1 VEIFTNPLSSERFH
15 SSKPME
21 IELVEIRDFL
31 AQRPPFDVL
40 SDKQLD
46 ELPKHLDIRYLR
58 RASDFP
64 PVNSERS
71 YLYILRSGAVE
82 LLDEEEQ
89 LVEKLGEGDIYTTD
103 CQLINFGRAIRG
115 VATEDTLLYQIP
127 CKHLRI
133 LRQAEPAFDQHFADS
148 IRDRL
153 KQAVR
158 ALQDNS
164 ANNSSIAQMTVEVSH
179 LLKKSPVLISVNS
192 TIREAASLMSEK
204 SVSSVML
211 MDDDRLAGMITD
223 RDLRKRCV
231 AVGLSPKEPVSHIMT
246 SDLETIQENTLAIQ
260 ALMTMTRLHV
270 HHLPV
275 MRDDQ
280 VVGMLTATDLARH
293 QSTNSAFLAT
303 DVKKAESIKDLA
315 QVSERLPELQF
326 QLANSSASALH
337 IGDAISSIT
346 DSLTSRLIEMVEA
359 ELGSPPVPFVWMCGG
374 SQARREQ
381 TSHSDQ
387 DNALL
392 ISDEMKPE
400 HEDYFET
407 LSKRV
412 TDGLNACHFVY
423 CPGEA
428 MASNPKWR
436 QPLRIWRKYFN
447 TWINKPDPMSLM
459 LSSIFF
465 DLRPVYGEKELFN
478 ELQTEI
484 LQKTRGNGIFTA
496 YMASNALQHRPPLGF
511 FRTFVLIHDGAH
523 DDTFDIKHRG
533 VVPITDIARVFA
545 LNQGLRPVNTTERLE
560 AAAETPI
567 LSREMGENLVDA
579 LEFIATMR
587 INHQAEQIR
596 KGVPIDNYLAPDEL
610 SDLERR
616 HLKDAFRVIQDMQE
630 TMENRYQGGRF
641 R

>member
-1 VEIFTNPLSSERFH
+1 
-15 SSKPME
+15 ME

-31 AQRPPFDVL
+31 AQRAPFDVL
-40 SDKQLD
+40 PEEQLN
-46 ELPKHLDIRYLR
+46 ELPKLLDIRYLR
-58 RASDFP
+58 RTSAFP
-64 PVNSERS
+64 PEDAQRS
-71 YLYILRSGAVE
+71 YIYILRSGAIE
-82 LLDEEEQ
+82 LLDEDDR

-103 CQLINFGRAIRG
+103 CQLLDFGSAIKG
-115 VATEDTLLYQIP
+115 IATEDTLLYQLP
-127 CKHLRI
+127 CKELRR
-133 LRQAEPAFDQHFADS
+133 LRQNVPAFEQHFTDS
-148 IRDRL
+148 LRDRL

-158 ALQDNS
+158 TLQDTNDT
-164 ANNSSIAQMTVEVSH
+164 SSIAQMTVEVSH
-179 LLKKSPVLISVNS
+179 LVKKSPVVIGLNS
-192 TIREAASLMSEK
+192 TIREAAKLMSDK
-204 SVSSVML
+204 NVSSVML
-211 MDDDRLAGMITD
+211 MDGDHLAGMITD

-231 AVGLSPKEPVSHIMT
+231 AVGLSPEEPVSQIMT
-246 SDLETIQENTLAIQ
+246 SELETIQESTLAIQ

-275 MRDDQ
+275 MRDSQ

-293 QSTNSAFLAT
+293 QTTNSAFLAS
-303 DVKKAESIKDLA
+303 DVRKAESVKDLA
-315 QVSERLPELQF
+315 AISERLPDLQF

-337 IGDAISSIT
+337 IGEAISSIT
-346 DSLTSRLIEMVEA
+346 DSLTSRLIEMAES
-359 ELGSPPVPFVWMCGG
+359 ELGPPPVPYVWMCGG

-392 ISDEMKPE
+392 ISDEMMPE
-400 HEDYFET
+400 HEDYFFS
-407 LSKRV
+407 LAKYV
-412 TDGLNACHFVY
+412 TDGLNACGFVY
-423 CPGEA
+423 CPGDA

-436 QPLRIWRKYFN
+436 QPLKVWRQYFN

-465 DLRPVYGEKELFN
+465 DLRPVHGEKALFE
-478 ELQTEI
+478 ELQDDI
-484 LQKTRGNGIFTA
+484 LEKTRGNGIFTA

-533 VVPITDIARVFA
+533 IVPITDIARVFA
-545 LNQGLRPVNTTERLE
+545 LNQGLKSVNTTDRLQ
-560 AAAETPI
+560 AAAETSV
-567 LSREMGENLVDA
+567 LSEDMGENLIDA
-579 LEFIATMR
+579 LEFIASMR
-587 INHQAEQIR
+587 INHQAEQIL
-596 KGVPIDNYLAPDEL
+596 KGIPTDNYLAPDEL

-630 TMENRYQGGRF
+630 TMDNRYQGGRF

>member
-1 VEIFTNPLSSERFH
+1 
-15 SSKPME
+15 ME
-21 IELVEIRDFL
+21 IELLEIRDFL

-40 SDKQLD
+40 PEEQLNL
-46 ELPKHLDIRYLR
+46 LPKTLEIRYLR
-58 RASDFP
+58 RGSPFP
-64 PVNSERS
+64 PGDGEQS

-82 LLDEEEQ
+82 LLDEDDK
-89 LVEKLGEGDIYTTD
+89 LVEKLGEGGIYTTE
-103 CQLINFGRAIRG
+103 CQLIDFGRAIRG
-115 VATEDTLLYQIP
+115 VAAEDTLLYQLP
-127 CKHLRI
+127 CIQLRS
-133 LRQAEPAFDQHFADS
+133 LRLAEPAFDRHFSES
-148 IRDRL
+148 IRERL

-158 ALQDNS
+158 ELQ
-164 ANNSSIAQMTVEVSH
+164 ANADSSHISQMTVSVSD
-179 LLKKSPVLISVNS
+179 LLKKPPVTIEQTRS
-192 TIREAASLMSEK
+192 IREAARLMSDK
-204 SVSSVML
+204 NVSSVMV
-211 MDDDRLAGMITD
+211 MQDDRLAGVITD

-231 AVGLSPKEPVSHIMT
+231 AAGRSSDDPVSAIMT
-246 SDLETIQENTLAIQ
+246 TNLETIQENTLAIQ

-275 MRDDQ
+275 MRKER

-293 QSTNSAFLAT
+293 QSTNPAFLAT
-303 DVKKAESIKDLA
+303 DVRKAENLRELA
-315 QVSERLPELQF
+315 AISARLPELQF
-326 QLANSSASALH
+326 QLANSSATALH
-337 IGDAISSIT
+337 IGEAISSIT
-346 DSLTSRLIEMVEA
+346 DSITVRLIELAEA
-359 ELGSPPVPFVWMCGG
+359 ELGPPPVPYVWMCGG

-400 HEDYFET
+400 HEAYFEG
-407 LSKRV
+407 LAKRV
-412 TDGLNACHFVY
+412 SDGLHACDFIY

-436 QPLRIWRKYFN
+436 QTQRIWKKYFN
-447 TWINKPDPMSLM
+447 NWINKPEPMALM

-465 DLRPVYGEKELFN
+465 DLRPVYGDRELFKELQG
-478 ELQTEI
+478 EVLE
-484 LQKTRGNGIFTA
+484 KTRGNGIFTA

-533 VVPITDIARVFA
+533 IVPITDIARLFA
-545 LNQGLRPVNTTERLE
+545 LSQGLEPVNTTERLQ

-567 LSREMGENLVDA
+567 LSREMGDNLIDS
-579 LEFIATMR
+579 LEFIASMR

-596 KGVPIDNYLAPDEL
+596 KGLKPDNYLSPDEL

-630 TMENRYQGGRF
+630 TLEHRYQGGRF

>member
-1 VEIFTNPLSSERFH
+1 
-15 SSKPME
+15 ME
-21 IELVEIRDFL
+21 IELIEIRDFL
-31 AQRPPFDVL
+31 AQRPPFNVL
-40 SDKQLD
+40 PEEQLNQ
-46 ELPKHLDIRYLR
+46 LPKLLDIRYLR
-58 RASDFP
+58 RNSLFP
-64 PVNSERS
+64 PKDSQRS
-71 YLYILRSGAVE
+71 YIYILRSGAVE
-82 LLDEEEQ
+82 LLDEDEK

-103 CQLINFGRAIRG
+103 CQLIDFGRAIRG
-115 VATEDTLLYQIP
+115 VATEDTLLYQLP
-127 CKHLRI
+127 CSQLKAM
-133 LRQAEPAFDQHFADS
+133 RQAEPAFDRHFSDS

-158 ALQDNS
+158 TVQDS
-164 ANNSSIAQMTVEVSH
+164 GDTSSIAQMTVEISH
-179 LLKKSPVLISVNS
+179 LLKKSPVLIDVSCS
-192 TIREAASLMSEK
+192 IREAAQVMSEK
-204 SVSSVML
+204 NVSSVMV
-211 MDDDRLAGMITD
+211 MEGDRLAGLITD

-231 AVGLSPKEPVSHIMT
+231 AVALSPEEPVSRIMT
-246 SDLETIQENTLAIQ
+246 ADLETIQEGTLAIQ

-275 MRDDQ
+275 LRNKQ

-293 QSTNSAFLAT
+293 QTTNSAFLAT
-303 DVKKAESIKDLA
+303 DVRKAEVIEDLA
-315 QVSERLPELQF
+315 RVSERLPELQF

-346 DSLTSRLIEMVEA
+346 DAITVRLIEMAEA
-359 ELGSPPVPFVWMCGG
+359 ELGPAPVPYVWMCGG

-392 ISDEMKPE
+392 ISDEMRPE
-400 HEDYFET
+400 HADYFEQ
-407 LSKRV
+407 LARRV
-412 TDGLNACHFVY
+412 TDGLNACNFVY
-423 CPGEA
+423 CPGDA
-428 MASNPKWR
+428 MASNPQWR
-436 QPLRIWRKYFN
+436 QTLSVWRKYFN
-447 TWINKPDPMSLM
+447 TWINKPDPMALM

-465 DLRPVYGEKELFN
+465 DLRPVHGEKELFH
-478 ELQTEI
+478 ELQSEI
-484 LQKTRGNGIFTA
+484 LDKTRGNGIFTA
-496 YMASNALQHRPPLGF
+496 YMASNALTHRPPLGF

-533 VVPITDIARVFA
+533 IVPITDIARVFA
-545 LNQGLRPVNTTERLE
+545 LSQGLKPVNTTERLQ

-567 LSREMGENLVDA
+567 LSQEMGENLIDA
-579 LEFIATMR
+579 LEFIASLR

-596 KGVPIDNYLAPDEL
+596 KGVPADNYLPPDDL

-630 TMENRYQGGRF
+630 TMESRYQGGRF

>member
-1 VEIFTNPLSSERFH
+1 
-15 SSKPME
+15 ME

-31 AQRPPFDVL
+31 AQRPPFNAL
-40 SDKQLD
+40 TEEQLN
-46 ELPKHLDIRYLR
+46 ELPKALDIRYLR
-58 RASDFP
+58 RGSTFP
-64 PVNSERS
+64 PSDSQES
-71 YLYILRSGAVE
+71 YIYILRSGAVE
-82 LLDEEEQ
+82 LLDEEDN
-89 LVEKLGEGDIYTTD
+89 LVEKLGEGGIYTTD
-103 CQLINFGRAIRG
+103 CQLIDFGRAIRG
-115 VATEDTLLYQIP
+115 VAAEDTLLYQLP
-127 CKHLRI
+127 CAQMKA
-133 LRQAEPAFDQHFADS
+133 LRQAEPAFDRHFSES

-153 KQAVR
+153 KQAVKT
-158 ALQDNS
+158 LQ
-164 ANNSSIAQMTVEVSH
+164 ANGDSSHLSQMTVSVSD
-179 LLKKSPVLISVNS
+179 LIKKQPVTIGADS
-192 TIREAASLMSEK
+192 TIREAAQLMSDK
-204 SVSSVML
+204 SVSSVMV
-211 MDDDRLAGMITD
+211 MEGEHLAGVITD

-231 AVGLSPKEPVSHIMT
+231 AAGVSSEQPVSSIMT
-246 SDLETIQENTLAIQ
+246 SNLETIQENTLAIQ

-275 MRDDQ
+275 MRKHQ

-303 DVKKAESIKDLA
+303 DVRKAETLQELA
-315 QVSERLPELQF
+315 KVSERLPELQF
-326 QLANSSASALH
+326 QLANSSATALH
-337 IGDAISSIT
+337 IGEAISSIT
-346 DSLTSRLIEMVEA
+346 DSLTVRLIEMAEA
-359 ELGSPPVPFVWMCGG
+359 ELGPAPVPYVWMCGG

-400 HEDYFET
+400 HEAYFET
-407 LSKRV
+407 LAKKV
-412 TDGLNACHFVY
+412 TDGLNACHFIY
-423 CPGEA
+423 CPGDA

-436 QPLRIWRKYFN
+436 QTLRIWKRYFN
-447 TWINKPDPMSLM
+447 TWVNKPDPMALM

-465 DLRPVYGEKELFN
+465 DLRPVHGEMELFKEL
-478 ELQTEI
+478 QGEI
-484 LQKTRGNGIFTA
+484 LEMTRGHGIFTA
-496 YMASNALQHRPPLGF
+496 FMAANALQHRPPLGF

-533 VVPITDIARVFA
+533 IVPITDIARVFA
-545 LNQGLRPVNTTERLE
+545 LDRGLSPVNTTERLL

-579 LEFIATMR
+579 LEFIASMR

-596 KGVPIDNYLAPDEL
+596 NGQPPDNYLPPDEL

-630 TMENRYQGGRF
+630 TLDSRYQGGRF

>member
-1 VEIFTNPLSSERFH
+1 
-15 SSKPME
+15 ME

-40 SDKQLD
+40 TEEQLNQ
-46 ELPKHLDIRYLR
+46 LPRMLDIRYLR
-58 RASDFP
+58 RGSDFP
-64 PVNSERS
+64 PIDSQRS
-71 YLYILRSGAVE
+71 YIYIVRSGAIE
-82 LLDEEEQ
+82 LLDEDDN
-89 LVEKLGEGDIYTTD
+89 LVEKLGEGGIHTTD
-103 CQLINFGRAIRG
+103 CQLIDFGRAIRG
-115 VATEDTLLYQIP
+115 VATEDTLLYQLP
-127 CKHLRI
+127 CSHLKA
-133 LRQAEPAFDQHFADS
+133 LRQAEPAFDRHFSES

-158 ALQDNS
+158 TLQDNGD
-164 ANNSSIAQMTVEVSH
+164 NSSIAQMTVEVSH
-179 LLKKSPVLISVNS
+179 LLKKRPITTDVNS
-192 TIREAASLMSEK
+192 SIRQAAQLMSDK
-204 SVSSVML
+204 NVSSVML
-211 MDDDRLAGMITD
+211 MDGDRLAGMITD

-231 AVGLSPKEPVSHIMT
+231 AAGLSPEQPASSIMT
-246 SDLETIQENTLAIQ
+246 ADLETIQENTLAIQ

-275 MRDDQ
+275 LRNKQ
-280 VVGMLTATDLARH
+280 VVGMLSATDLARH
-293 QSTNSAFLAT
+293 QTTNSAFLAT
-303 DVKKAESIKDLA
+303 DVRKAERLEELA
-315 QVSERLPELQF
+315 RVSERLPELQF
-326 QLANSSASALH
+326 QLSNSSASALH

-346 DSLTSRLIEMVEA
+346 DSITVRLIELAEA
-359 ELGSPPVPFVWMCGG
+359 ELGPAPVPYVWMCGG

-381 TSHSDQ
+381 TSLSDQ

-392 ISDEMKPE
+392 ISDQMKPD
-400 HEDYFET
+400 HSAYFEA
-407 LSKRV
+407 LARRV
-412 TDGLNACHFVY
+412 NDGLNTCNFVY
-423 CPGEA
+423 CPGDA

-436 QPLRIWRKYFN
+436 QTLSGWRKYFN
-447 TWINKPDPMSLM
+447 TWINKPDPMALM

-465 DLRPVYGEKELFN
+465 DLRPVHGAIELFD
-478 ELQTEI
+478 ELQEEI

-496 YMASNALQHRPPLGF
+496 YMAANALQHRPPLGF

-533 VVPITDIARVFA
+533 IVPITDIARVFA
-545 LNQGLRPVNTTERLE
+545 LSHGLKPVNTTERLL

-567 LSREMGENLVDA
+567 VSREMSENLVDA
-579 LEFIATMR
+579 LEFIASMR

-596 KGVPIDNYLAPDEL
+596 KGLQPDNYLAPDEL

-630 TMENRYQGGRF
+630 ALDRRYQGGRF

>member
-1 VEIFTNPLSSERFH
+1 
-15 SSKPME
+15 ME

-40 SDKQLD
+40 PEEQLN
-46 ELPKHLDIRYLR
+46 ELPKLLDIRYLR
-58 RASDFP
+58 RSSAFP
-64 PVNSERS
+64 PIDADRS
-71 YLYILRSGAVE
+71 YLYILRSGAAE
-82 LLDEEEQ
+82 LLDEEDK

-115 VATEDTLLYQIP
+115 VTTEDTLLYQLP
-127 CKHLRI
+127 CSKLKA
-133 LRQAEPAFDQHFADS
+133 LRQAEPAFDQHFSDS
-148 IRDRL
+148 MRDRL

-158 ALQDNS
+158 ALQDS
-164 ANNSSIAQMTVEVSH
+164 GDTSSIAQMTVEVTH
-179 LLKKSPVLISVNS
+179 LLKKSPVVTDVNS
-192 TIREAASLMSEK
+192 SIREAAKLMTDRN
-204 SVSSVML
+204 VSSVML
-211 MDDDRLAGMITD
+211 MDGKHLAGLVTD

-231 AVGLSPKEPVSHIMT
+231 AAGLSPKEPVSQIMT
-246 SDLETIQENTLAIQ
+246 TDLETIQESTLAIQ

-275 MRDDQ
+275 MHNDQ

-293 QSTNSAFLAT
+293 QTTNSAYLAT
-303 DVKKAESIKDLA
+303 DIKKAETIEDLA
-315 QVSERLPELQF
+315 KISGRLPELQF

-346 DSLTSRLIEMVEA
+346 DSLTVRLIEMAEA
-359 ELGSPPVPFVWMCGG
+359 ELGPAPVPFVWMCGG

-381 TSHSDQ
+381 TSRSDQ

-392 ISDEMKPE
+392 ISDQMQPQ
-400 HEDYFET
+400 HADYFKQ
-407 LSKRV
+407 LAKRV
-412 TDGLNACHFVY
+412 TDGLNACNFVY

-428 MASNPKWR
+428 MASNPKWS
-436 QPLRIWRKYFN
+436 QPLKIWRKYFN
-447 TWINKPDPMSLM
+447 TWINKPDPMALM

-465 DLRPVYGEKELFN
+465 DLRPVHGDKELFN
-478 ELQTEI
+478 ELQSDI
-484 LQKTRGNGIFTA
+484 LSKTRGNGIFTA
-496 YMASNALQHRPPLGF
+496 YMASNALTHRPPLGF
-511 FRTFVLIHDGAH
+511 FRNFVLIHDGEH
-523 DDTFDIKHRG
+523 NDTFDIKHRG

-545 LNQGLRPVNTTERLE
+545 LNQGLKPVNTTERLQ

-567 LSREMGENLVDA
+567 LSRDMGENLVDA
-579 LEFIATMR
+579 LEFIASMR

-596 KGVPIDNYLAPDEL
+596 KGLQPDNYLSPNEL

>member
-1 VEIFTNPLSSERFH
+1 
-15 SSKPME
+15 ME

-40 SDKQLD
+40 PEEQLNQ
-46 ELPKHLDIRYLR
+46 LPKALDIRYLR
-58 RASDFP
+58 RGSSFP
-64 PVNSERS
+64 PVDSQRS
-71 YLYILRSGAVE
+71 YIYIVRSGAIE
-82 LLDEEEQ
+82 LLDEEDN
-89 LVEKLGEGDIYTTD
+89 LVEKLGEGGIYTTD
-103 CQLINFGRAIRG
+103 CQLIDFGRAIRG
-115 VATEDTLLYQIP
+115 LATEDTLLYQLP
-127 CKHLRI
+127 CSHLKM
-133 LRQAEPAFDQHFADS
+133 LRQAEPAFDRHFSES

-158 ALQDNS
+158 TLQDNS
-164 ANNSSIAQMTVEVSH
+164 DNSIAQMTVEVSH
-179 LLKKSPVLISVNS
+179 LLKKAPITADVQCS
-192 TIREAASLMSEK
+192 IREAAQLMSDK
-204 SVSSVML
+204 NVSSVML
-211 MDDDRLAGMITD
+211 MEDEQLVGMVTD

-231 AVGLSPKEPVSHIMT
+231 AAGLSSDEPVSRIMT
-246 SDLETIQENTLAIQ
+246 TDLVTIQEQTLAIQ

-275 MRDDQ
+275 MHGKQ
-280 VVGMLTATDLARH
+280 VVGMLSATDLARH
-293 QSTNSAFLAT
+293 QTTNSAFLAT
-303 DVKKAESIKDLA
+303 DVRKAESLDDLSL
-315 QVSERLPELQF
+315 VSDRLPELQF

-337 IGDAISSIT
+337 IGEAISSIT
-346 DSLTSRLIEMVEA
+346 DSITVRLIELAQA
-359 ELGSPPVPFVWMCGG
+359 ELGPAPVPFVWMCGG

-400 HEDYFET
+400 HADYFEQ
-407 LSKRV
+407 LAKRV

-423 CPGEA
+423 CPGDA

-436 QPLRIWRKYFN
+436 QTLSGWRKYFN
-447 TWINKPDPMSLM
+447 TWINKPDPMALM

-465 DLRPVYGEKELFN
+465 DLRPVHGDMELFD

-484 LQKTRGNGIFTA
+484 LEKTRGNGIFTA
-496 YMASNALQHRPPLGF
+496 YMAANALTHRPPLGF

-533 VVPITDIARVFA
+533 IVPITDIARVFA
-545 LNQGLRPVNTTERLE
+545 LSHGLKPVNTTERLE

-567 LSREMGENLVDA
+567 VSREMSENLVDA
-579 LEFIATMR
+579 LEFIASMR

-596 KGVPIDNYLAPDEL
+596 KGMQPDNYLAPSEL

-630 TMENRYQGGRF
+630 TLDSRYQGGRF

>member
-1 VEIFTNPLSSERFH
+1 
-15 SSKPME
+15 ME

-31 AQRPPFDVL
+31 AQRPPFNAL
-40 SDKQLD
+40 TEEQLNQ
-46 ELPKHLDIRYLR
+46 LPKALDIRYLR
-58 RASDFP
+58 RGSTFP
-64 PVNSERS
+64 PKDSQES
-71 YLYILRSGAVE
+71 YIYILRSGAVE
-82 LLDEEEQ
+82 LLDEDDN
-89 LVEKLGEGDIYTTD
+89 LVEKLGEGGIYTTD
-103 CQLINFGRAIRG
+103 CQLIDFGQAIRG
-115 VATEDTLLYQIP
+115 VAAEDTLLYQLP
-127 CKHLRI
+127 CTQMKALRK
-133 LRQAEPAFDQHFADS
+133 AEPAFDRHFSES

-153 KQAVR
+153 KQAVKT
-158 ALQDNS
+158 LQDNGDAGHLS
-164 ANNSSIAQMTVEVSH
+164 QMTVSVAS
-179 LLKKSPVLISVNS
+179 LIKKKPVTISVES
-192 TIREAASLMSEK
+192 TIREAAQLMSDK
-204 SVSSVML
+204 NVSSVMI
-211 MDDDRLAGMITD
+211 MDGERLSGVITD

-231 AVGLSPKEPVSHIMT
+231 AAGVSPEAPVSSIMT
-246 SDLETIQENTLAIQ
+246 SNLETIQENTLAIQ

-275 MRDDQ
+275 MRKEQ

-293 QSTNSAFLAT
+293 QSTNSAFIAT
-303 DVKKAESIKDLA
+303 DVRKAETLQELASI
-315 QVSERLPELQF
+315 SERLPELQF

-337 IGDAISSIT
+337 IGEAISSIT
-346 DSLTSRLIEMVEA
+346 DSMTVRLIEMAEA
-359 ELGSPPVPFVWMCGG
+359 ELGPAPVPYVWMCGG

-400 HEDYFET
+400 HADYFEA
-407 LSKRV
+407 LAKKV
-412 TDGLNACHFVY
+412 TDGLNACHFIY
-423 CPGEA
+423 CPGNA
-428 MASNPKWR
+428 MASNPQWR
-436 QPLRIWRKYFN
+436 QTLSTWKRYFN
-447 TWINKPDPMSLM
+447 TWINKPDPMALM

-465 DLRPVYGEKELFN
+465 DLRPVHGYMDLFKEL
-478 ELQTEI
+478 QGEI
-484 LQKTRGNGIFTA
+484 LEKSRGNGIFTA
-496 YMASNALQHRPPLGF
+496 YMAANALQHRPPLGF

-533 VVPITDIARVFA
+533 IVPITDIARVFA
-545 LNQGLRPVNTTERLE
+545 LDRGLTPVNTTERLL

-579 LEFIATMR
+579 LEFIASMR

-596 KGVPIDNYLAPDEL
+596 NGRQPDNYLSPDQL

-630 TMENRYQGGRF
+630 TLENRYQGGRF

>member
-1 VEIFTNPLSSERFH
+1 
-15 SSKPME
+15 ME

-40 SDKQLD
+40 PEEQLNQ
-46 ELPKHLDIRYLR
+46 LPKLLDIRYLR
-58 RASDFP
+58 RNSRFP
-64 PVNSERS
+64 PSDSKRS
-71 YLYILRSGAVE
+71 YIYVLRSGAVE
-82 LLDEEEQ
+82 LLDEDDN
-89 LVEKLGEGDIYTTD
+89 LVEKLGEGDIYTTE
-103 CQLINFGRAIRG
+103 CQLIDFGRAIRG
-115 VATEDTLLYQIP
+115 VATEDTLLYQLP
-127 CKHLRI
+127 CSHLKA
-133 LRQAEPAFDQHFADS
+133 LRQAEPAFDRQFSDS

-158 ALQDNS
+158 ALQNNS
-164 ANNSSIAQMTVEVSH
+164 DTSSIAQMTVEVSH
-179 LLKKSPVLISVNS
+179 LLKKTPVVIDANS
-192 TIREAASLMSEK
+192 SIREAAKLMSDK
-204 SVSSVML
+204 NVSSVMI
-211 MDDDRLAGMITD
+211 MDEERLAGLITD

-231 AVGLSPKEPVSHIMT
+231 AAGLPPEASVSQIMT
-246 SDLETIQENTLAIQ
+246 ADLETIQESTLAIQ

-275 MRDDQ
+275 MRNNQ

-293 QSTNSAFLAT
+293 QTTNSAFLAT
-303 DVKKAESIKDLA
+303 DVRKAETVEELA
-315 QVSERLPELQF
+315 TISERLPELQF

-337 IGDAISSIT
+337 IGDAIASIT
-346 DSLTSRLIEMVEA
+346 DSLTSRLIEMAEA
-359 ELGSPPVPFVWMCGG
+359 ELGPAPVPYVWMCGG

-400 HEDYFET
+400 HADYFEK
-407 LSKRV
+407 LAKRV

-423 CPGEA
+423 CPGDA

-436 QPLRIWRKYFN
+436 QTLSAWRKYFN
-447 TWINKPDPMSLM
+447 TWINKPDPMALM
-459 LSSIFF
+459 LASIFF
-465 DLRPVYGEKELFN
+465 DLRPVHGNKELFN
-478 ELQTEI
+478 ELQMEI
-484 LQKTRGNGIFTA
+484 LEKTRGNGIFTA
-496 YMASNALQHRPPLGF
+496 YMAANALQHRPPLGF

-533 VVPITDIARVFA
+533 IVPITDIARVFA
-545 LNQGLRPVNTTERLE
+545 LSQGLKPVNTTERLQ

-579 LEFIATMR
+579 LEFIASMR

-596 KGVPIDNYLAPDEL
+596 KGLPADNYLSPDDL

-630 TMENRYQGGRF
+630 TIDNRYQGGRF

>member
-1 VEIFTNPLSSERFH
+1 
-15 SSKPME
+15 ME

-40 SDKQLD
+40 PEEQLN
-46 ELPKHLDIRYLR
+46 ELPKLLDIRYLR
-58 RASDFP
+58 RASTFP
-64 PVNSERS
+64 PLDAERS
-71 YLYILRSGAVE
+71 YIYILRSGAVE
-82 LLDEEEQ
+82 LLDEEDQ

-103 CQLINFGRAIRG
+103 CQLIDFGRAIRG
-115 VATEDTLLYQIP
+115 VATEDTLLYQLP
-127 CKHLRI
+127 CKHLRT

-158 ALQDNS
+158 TLQDNS
-164 ANNSSIAQMTVEVSH
+164 DNGSSIAQMTVEVSH
-179 LLKKSPVLISVNS
+179 LLKKSPVVISVNS
-192 TIREAASLMSEK
+192 TIRDAAKLMSDK
-204 SVSSVML
+204 NVSSVML
-211 MDDDRLAGMITD
+211 MDGDRLAGMVTD

-231 AVGLSPKEPVSHIMT
+231 AAGLATHEPVSQIMT
-246 SDLETIQENTLAIQ
+246 SDLETIQESTLAIQ

-275 MRDDQ
+275 LRNNQ
-280 VVGMLTATDLARH
+280 VVGMLSATDLARH
-293 QSTNSAFLAT
+293 QTTNSAFLAT
-303 DVKKAESIKDLA
+303 DVRKAETIEELA
-315 QVSERLPELQF
+315 RVSDRLPELQY

-337 IGDAISSIT
+337 IGEAISSIT
-346 DSLTSRLIEMVEA
+346 DSLTSRLIEMAET
-359 ELGSPPVPFVWMCGG
+359 ELGPPPVPYVWMCGG

-392 ISDEMKPE
+392 ISDELKPE
-400 HEDYFET
+400 HEDYFVT
-407 LSKRV
+407 LAKQV
-412 TDGLNACHFVY
+412 TDGLNACDFIY

-436 QPLRIWRKYFN
+436 QTLRGWRKYFN

-478 ELQTEI
+478 ELQMEV
-484 LQKTRGNGIFTA
+484 LSKTRGNGIFTA

-511 FRTFVLIHDGAH
+511 FRNFVLIHDGEH
-523 DDTFDIKHRG
+523 NDTFDIKHRG
-533 VVPITDIARVFA
+533 IVPITDIARVFA
-545 LNQGLRPVNTTERLE
+545 LSQGLSQVNTTERLE

-587 INHQAEQIR
+587 INHQADQIR
-596 KGVPIDNYLAPDEL
+596 KGIPADNYLAPNEL

-616 HLKDAFRVIQDMQE
+616 HLKDAFRVIQDMQD